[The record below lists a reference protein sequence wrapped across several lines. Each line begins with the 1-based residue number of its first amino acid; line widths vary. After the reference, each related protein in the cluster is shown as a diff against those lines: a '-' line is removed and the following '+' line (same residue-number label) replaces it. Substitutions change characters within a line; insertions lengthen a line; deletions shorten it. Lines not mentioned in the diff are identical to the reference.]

1 MIYYIYY
8 LQIDPIKSQPNVGK
22 YTIISASFFFWLL
35 SANYVN
41 ELKKVGGTYRWSFQ
55 WTDRSS
61 KPNPSVIPPMGDC
74 WVGTVIEKKMANCP
88 YILVDMDP
96 LRIPTKMVLAS
107 HLFWPC
113 TSMTCLII
121 SVFSSG
127 GMIQGSGTAED
138 FCVCLGALSLGFL
151 RKHIA
156 EKLRKNMSKPNA
168 CMAHL
173 VDTQQNVW
181 SISSS

>member
-1 MIYYIYY
+1 M
-8 LQIDPIKSQPNVGK
+8 
-22 YTIISASFFFWLL
+22 
-35 SANYVN
+35 
-41 ELKKVGGTYRWSFQ
+41 ELIGGVHQ

-61 KPNPSVIPPMGDC
+61 KPKPSVIPPMGDC
-74 WVGTVIEKKMANCP
+74 WVGTVIEKKMANRP

-96 LRIPTKMVLAS
+96 LRIPT
-107 HLFWPC
+107 FWYWQAIYFDLHC
-113 TSMTCLII
+113 TSMTFLII

-138 FCVCLGALSLGFL
+138 FCVCLGALSLGCL
-151 RKHIA
+151 RKYIA

-173 VDTQQNVW
+173 VDTPQNV
-181 SISSS
+181 